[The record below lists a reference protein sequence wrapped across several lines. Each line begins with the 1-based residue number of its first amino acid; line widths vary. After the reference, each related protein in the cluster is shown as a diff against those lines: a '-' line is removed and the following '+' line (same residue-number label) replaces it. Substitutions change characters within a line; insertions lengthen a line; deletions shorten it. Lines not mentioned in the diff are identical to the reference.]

1 MIYCLLDFR
10 HEADM
15 TRIRFLCKCLVANHQ
30 FMMQTQKKY
39 VKMKTSSPQDGK
51 SFAVFFL
58 SIHSAIYYNLWF
70 PLLIKMQTEYA
81 QHCL

>member
-51 SFAVFFL
+51 SFAVFSL
-58 SIHSAIYYNLWF
+58 HSFSYLF
-70 PLLIKMQTEYA
+70 
-81 QHCL
+81 